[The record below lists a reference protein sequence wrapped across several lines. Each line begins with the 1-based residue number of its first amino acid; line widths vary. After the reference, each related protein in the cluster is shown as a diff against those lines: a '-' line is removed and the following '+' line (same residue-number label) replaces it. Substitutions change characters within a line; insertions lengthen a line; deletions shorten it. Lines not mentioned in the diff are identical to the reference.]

1 LSREVGTGELELSP
15 ARRAAA
21 WLPVVLWLAL
31 IVWFSQ
37 GSFSADWSLRGMGP
51 LARFLG
57 LTPEQRV
64 LAHLFIRKGAHVVEY
79 AVLAF
84 LAYRAASL
92 SLPAL
97 SLRAAAG
104 VALGVALTVATTDEW
119 HQSYLTTRTGKP
131 RDVALDLAGA
141 GLGLAAWRLLAPRL
155 R

>member
-1 LSREVGTGELELSP
+1 MSQGVGTGELEISP

-21 WLPVVLWLAL
+21 WLPVLVWL
-31 IVWFSQ
+31 VVVMGFSQ
-37 GSFSADWSLRGMGP
+37 GTFSDDWSLQRMGP

-64 LAHLFIRKGAHVVEY
+64 LVHFFMRKGAHVVEY

-84 LAYRAASL
+84 LAYRAAVL

-97 SLRAAAG
+97 SLRATAG
-104 VALGVALTVATTDEW
+104 VALGLALVVASFDEW
-119 HQSYLTTRTGKP
+119 HQAHEITRTGTP

-141 GLGLAAWRLLAPRL
+141 GLGIAAWRLRTLRL